1 MKNTIYIISMPEIAM
16 TETPVMAADRMRDL
30 QRFVGCGIPDSER
43 LPKRI
48 VRPRCRLALG
58 KISTPP
64 PIGDGESVY
73 ASILL
78 PSCGAAERLFAR
90 HAEDTRDGGTCA
102 TSELDAFLKSFTGSV
117 FLRTADG
124 DVFLM
129 EADSMVHTLM
139 TLLYIRPEDDYVIR
153 EYVTSADGS
162 RLVRVSSRQS
172 IPL

>member
-1 MKNTIYIISMPEIAM
+1 MKNTIYVISMPDIAM
-16 TETPVMAADRMRDL
+16 TETPGMAADRIRDL
-30 QRFVGCGIPDSER
+30 QRFIDCDIPDSER
-43 LPKRI
+43 LPRRV

-58 KISTPP
+58 EISAPP
-64 PIGDGESVY
+64 PIGNGESVY
-73 ASILL
+73 ASVFL
-78 PSCGAAERLFAR
+78 PSRDGAERLFAR
-90 HAEDTRDGGTCA
+90 HAEDTKDGGTCA
-102 TSELDAFLKSFTGSV
+102 TSERDAFLKSFSGAV

-162 RLVRVSSRQS
+162 RLVRVSSRLS